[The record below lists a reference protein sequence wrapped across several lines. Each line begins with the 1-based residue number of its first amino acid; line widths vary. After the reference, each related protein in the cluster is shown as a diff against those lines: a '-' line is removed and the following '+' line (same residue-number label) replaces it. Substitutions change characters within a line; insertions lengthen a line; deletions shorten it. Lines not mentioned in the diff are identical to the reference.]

1 MKLFQAVFLLLT
13 ECLAKESKVSYPWNS
28 KWTYG
33 SGLSWKAHQLLKQG
47 LKIGYLPP
55 SRYNCK
61 FAKTK
66 NRRYFSTLS
75 AKPFDECK

>member
-1 MKLFQAVFLLLT
+1 MKLYQAVFILLT

-28 KWTYG
+28 EWTYG
-33 SGLSWKAHQLLKQG
+33 SGLSRKAHQLLKQG

-66 NRRYFSTLS
+66 KLTLFQHL
-75 AKPFDECK
+75 KCQTG

>member
-13 ECLAKESKVSYPWNS
+13 ECLAKETKVSYPWNS
-28 KWTYG
+28 TWTG
-33 SGLSWKAHQLLKQG
+33 GGLSREAHRLLKQG

-61 FAKTK
+61 YAQSKK
-66 NRRYFSTLS
+66 IDAFST
-75 AKPFDECK
+75 PFKCQTV